1 MAIRAVSSKF
11 QLSAIYIISLYKL
24 QTDHH
29 KCSLA
34 DRGCYIPCQT
44 FTHTRHMA
52 RARVLMIMTKLSC
65 KLIQPTCNSHA
76 NHLQR
81 WIISIRFQCELVQF
95 VFRVDTINSNQCTF
109 IVYYF
114 YHVDQP

>member
-1 MAIRAVSSKF
+1 MVIRAVSSKF

-34 DRGCYIPCQT
+34 DLGCYIPCQN

-52 RARVLMIMTKLSC
+52 WAHMLMIMTKLSC

-81 WIISIRFQCELVQF
+81 WIISICFQCELVQF
-95 VFRVDTINSNQCTF
+95 VFRVDTINLNQCTF